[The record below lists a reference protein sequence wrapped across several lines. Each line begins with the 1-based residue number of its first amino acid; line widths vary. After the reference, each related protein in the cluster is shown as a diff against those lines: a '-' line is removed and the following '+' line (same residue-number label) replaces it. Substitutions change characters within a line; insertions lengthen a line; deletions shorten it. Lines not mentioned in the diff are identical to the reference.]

1 MFDIGFFRFVRSIL
15 GVFSESAEGLQKGAH
30 AFNVSADVLV
40 VKATDFREDSLWSLD
55 QARALRLSNR
65 PESTPEPD
73 PVDEAK

>member
-65 PESTPEPD
+65 PESKPD
-73 PVDEAK
+73 PDPSDEAK

>member
-55 QARALRLSNR
+55 QARALRLANR